1 MKSVK
6 PCTGTSKRSR
16 GEASTTASASSAM
29 FAVDETSVDLIAV
42 VDPSGGANDV
52 DLTITL
58 PLSLCAMMET
68 FMTTQVVHG

>member
-6 PCTGTSKRSR
+6 PCTGTSKRSQ

-29 FAVDETSVDLIAV
+29 FAVDETSVDPIIA

-52 DLTITL
+52 DPIVAP
-58 PLSLCAMMET
+58 PLSLCAMMES
-68 FMTTQVVHG
+68 FMDSF